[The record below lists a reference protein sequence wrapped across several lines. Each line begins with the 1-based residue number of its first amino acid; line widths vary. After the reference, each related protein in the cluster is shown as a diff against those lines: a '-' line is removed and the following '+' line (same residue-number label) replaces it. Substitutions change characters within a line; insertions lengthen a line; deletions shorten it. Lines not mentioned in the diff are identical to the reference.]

1 MNNLFFKSS
10 RRLIKNDSINVLG
23 IVLFKVSNIQ
33 DELRHQ
39 RSEHKDIMLMLNKL
53 LVDKHLQMQVDEY
66 FPDDTPEE
74 PPEDSPDKGE

>member
-1 MNNLFFKSS
+1 MNNFIFKSAN
-10 RRLIKNDSINVLG
+10 RLIKNDSINVLG

-53 LVDKHLQMQVDEY
+53 LIDKHLQSQVDE
-66 FPDDTPEE
+66 FFEHPN
-74 PPEDSPDKGE
+74 PEDKQDLD

>member
-1 MNNLFFKSS
+1 MNNFILKSAN
-10 RRLIKNDSINVLG
+10 RLIKNDSINVLG

-53 LVDKHLQMQVDEY
+53 LIDRHLQMQVDKY
-66 FPDDTPEE
+66 FEEDTESDGTSKDDN
-74 PPEDSPDKGE
+74 